1 MNNTVALRPNTLPTT
16 RFNPDQI
23 DLIKRTIC
31 KGATDDE
38 LRLFLYQAD
47 KTGLDPL
54 ARQIY
59 SVERR
64 ERRDDKWVT
73 VRSIQTSID
82 GFRLIAERSGKYAGQ
97 VGPEWCGI
105 DGVWCEVWLKREP
118 PAAARV
124 GVLRSDFKEPCY
136 GVARY
141 DAYAQKKSGGE
152 PTAMWARMPDVLLA
166 KCAESLAL
174 RKAFPQELS
183 GVYTSEE
190 MDQAPDEPP
199 MRDAAPAPRALA
211 PVRVEPPYDPETGEV
226 GPHLIP
232 LAMTD
237 AGGMNYL
244 AWGQSFIAG
253 IKSATTEVEWTQWQ
267 SRNAQFLAEIE
278 DRAPKVHRSVM
289 GAIAATKA
297 KFPEPEMLTEAET
310 EDVFRGK

>member
-1 MNNTVALRPNTLPTT
+1 MNNIVPARPGMGVA
-16 RFNPDQI
+16 RFTQDQI
-23 DLIKRTIC
+23 ELIKRTIC
-31 KGATDDE
+31 KGATNDE
-38 LRLFLYQAD
+38 LQLFLYQAD

-64 ERRDDKWVT
+64 ERRGEQWVT

-97 VGPEWCGI
+97 IGPEWCGR
-105 DGVWCEVWLKREP
+105 DGVWCEVWLKNEP

-152 PTAMWARMPDVLLA
+152 PTAMWAKMADVMLA

-190 MDQAPDEPP
+190 MDQAASEPQDITP
-199 MRDAAPAPRALA
+199 PRPALVAP
-211 PVRVEPPYDPETGEV
+211 VEPPHDPETGEIA
-226 GPHLIP
+226 PHTIP
-232 LAMTD
+232 LPFAD
-237 AGGMNYL
+237 DGRPDYL
-244 AWGQSFIAG
+244 TWGRLFIAAV
-253 IKSATTEVEWTQWQ
+253 KSATDQGELSAWCETNRVSIER
-267 SRNAQFLAEIE
+267 SAEA
-278 DRAPKVHRSVM
+278 APKVHRSVV
-289 GAIAATKA
+289 GAMDARRAQL
-297 KFPEPEMLTEAET
+297 PEPEMLVAD
-310 EDVFRGK
+310 DVVEVLSAAQ